1 MDTKLN
7 DTAYELERSLSDA
20 ITLAEG
26 TLQLMDDAAGQ
37 YERDMRHQAY
47 RALVERIRAE
57 IAKAAD
63 AFGTVE
69 IALQEQ
75 L

>member
-1 MDTKLN
+1 MDTKLK

-26 TLQLMDDAAGQ
+26 TLQLMDDAAGS
-37 YERDMRHQAY
+37 YDGDMRHHVY
-47 RALVERIRAE
+47 RMLVEQIRAE
-57 IAKAAD
+57 VANAAE
-63 AFGTVE
+63 AFGAVE